1 MITRAAPQ
9 ATGAEP
15 KGTPLEPA
23 SHEPLY
29 VQLANRL
36 AADISSG
43 RLAPGQQLPTEADLV
58 ARLGISRVTV
68 RQAIQLLSRNGQVIS
83 RRGKGSFV
91 ARTPLHQD
99 LSSLQGFYDALRLQG
114 VEPQTELLEFSPSAG
129 RVDALPKG
137 LDLPVR
143 LRRRYRIDGQAFAV
157 VEAFLPAAAASL
169 GAARAEH
176 LTVYDIVQQF
186 LGLAIGRA
194 DVAIEC
200 ARPGTQV
207 ARELGL
213 GRQGHV
219 LLMQRTSYTVVCQPC
234 EHMRIFIVPERY
246 AFRMS
251 VPGPMEIAR
260 AIQPS
265 VPPVRRSAVTDRGL
279 RSKGR

>member
-1 MITRAAPQ
+1 MASVAAQ
-9 ATGAEP
+9 RSGKVVAM
-15 KGTPLEPA
+15 GTPLEAA

-29 VQLANRL
+29 VQLAHRL

-43 RLAPGQQLPTEADLV
+43 RLAPGQQLPTEADLM
-58 ARLGISRVTV
+58 AGFGISRVTV

-91 ARTPLHQD
+91 ARTPLQQD
-99 LSSLQGFYDALRLQG
+99 LSSLQGFYEALRRQG

-129 RVDALPKG
+129 RVEGLPQG

-143 LRRRYRIDGQAFAV
+143 LRRRYRIDGEAFAV
-157 VEAFLPAAAASL
+157 VEAFLPAAAGAL

-200 ARPGTQV
+200 ARPGAKV

-213 GRQGHV
+213 PPQGHV
-219 LLMQRTSYTVVCQPC
+219 LLMQRTSYTVVGQPC

-246 AFRMS
+246 TFRMS

-265 VPPVRRSAVTDRGL
+265 VSSVRRVAATDRGT
-279 RSKGR
+279 RSKDR

>member
-1 MITRAAPQ
+1 MGPR
-9 ATGAEP
+9 
-15 KGTPLEPA
+15 LEAA

-43 RLAPGQQLPTEADLV
+43 RLGPGQQLPTEADLM
-58 ARLGISRVTV
+58 ASLGISRVTV
-68 RQAIQLLSRNGQVIS
+68 RQAVQLLARNGQVIS

-99 LSSLQGFYDALRLQG
+99 LSSLQGFHDALRQQG

-129 RVDALPKG
+129 RLDALPQG

-143 LRRRYRIDGQAFAV
+143 LRRRYRIDGEAFAI
-157 VEAFLPAAAASL
+157 VEAFLPAAAGAL
-169 GAARAEH
+169 GAARAAH
-176 LTVYDIVQQF
+176 LTVYDILQQF

-200 ARPGTQV
+200 ARAGAKV

-213 GRQGHV
+213 GPQGHV
-219 LLMQRTSYTVVCQPC
+219 LLMQRTSYTVVGQPC
-234 EHMRIFIVPERY
+234 EHMRIYIVPERY
-246 AFRMS
+246 TFRMS
-251 VPGPMEIAR
+251 VPGTMEIAR

-265 VPPVRRSAVTDRGL
+265 APPVRRPAATGHGL